1 MPVLPPLATSSI
13 GSLPHTQLEL
23 ALQQA
28 LLVDVPAAPQLPRRD
43 PAEYMVP
50 QALDGL
56 PGLRGAEPDGSAT
69 LDAAEWTRGAAIF
82 DARLERALEKG
93 EGRES
98 FLPTAASWQA
108 LRPFLWE
115 VEQRKL
121 SFAKVQIAGPLTLR
135 WSLRL
140 SDGAPL
146 STSPD
151 VQAIETQIVRLVLA
165 RALAMARK
173 VRDAGAAPIVFLDE
187 PGLYAY
193 DRRDPRHLV
202 ALQELRVL
210 VLALKREGA
219 LVGVHCC
226 GNTDWGALLG
236 LGFDIVS
243 LDARLSLTPLLAT
256 GAFAQFHEEGGTLAL
271 GIVPTDFSAT
281 DDVGE
286 LCDLARVLL
295 PEAPLKRAMLTPAC
309 GLALRSVQDAEHI
322 FEQLRVAQRRLSG

>member
-1 MPVLPPLATSSI
+1 MFKGLATSSI

-93 EGRES
+93 EGRDS

-121 SFAKVQIAGPLTLR
+121 PFAKVQIAGPLTIR
-135 WSLRL
+135 WFLRL
-140 SDGAPL
+140 TDGAPL
-146 STSPD
+146 NASPNA
-151 VQAIETQIVRLVLA
+151 QAIEAQIVRLVLA
-165 RALAMARK
+165 RALSMGRK
-173 VRDAGAAPIVFLDE
+173 GKAA
-187 PGLYAY
+187 
-193 DRRDPRHLV
+193 
-202 ALQELRVL
+202 
-210 VLALKREGA
+210 
-219 LVGVHCC
+219 
-226 GNTDWGALLG
+226 
-236 LGFDIVS
+236 
-243 LDARLSLTPLLAT
+243 
-256 GAFAQFHEEGGTLAL
+256 
-271 GIVPTDFSAT
+271 
-281 DDVGE
+281 
-286 LCDLARVLL
+286 
-295 PEAPLKRAMLTPAC
+295 
-309 GLALRSVQDAEHI
+309 
-322 FEQLRVAQRRLSG
+322 